1 MSAIYPHFIPARWRA
16 PILALVQQA
25 GFFMPISREVL
36 DAAREVERAT
46 GTPAAALVA
55 IAIVETNGRA
65 FAPVG
70 EGREPLIRFEGH
82 VFDRRLGEE
91 KRRIART
98 AGLSAPRAGQIR
110 NPAGQDAR
118 WRLLHQAAAI
128 DPDAAYEA
136 TSWGLGQVMGL
147 HWQKL
152 GYAGA
157 TALAEEAR
165 RSAEGQFALVAR
177 FLKTGPFVERL
188 ERSDWE
194 GFARLYNGPGF
205 AANTYD
211 RKIASAFRQASR
223 LLSNAA

>member
-1 MSAIYPHFIPARWRA
+1 
-16 PILALVQQA
+16 
-25 GFFMPISREVL
+25 MPISQDVL
-36 DAAREVERAT
+36 NAARAVECAT
-46 GTPAAALVA
+46 GTPATALLA

-70 EGREPLIRFEGH
+70 EKREPLIRFEGH
-82 VFDRRLGEE
+82 VFDRRLSEE

-98 AGLSAPRAGQIR
+98 AGLSAPRAGLIR

-118 WRLLHQAAAI
+118 WRLLAQAAAI
-128 DPDAAYEA
+128 DAEAAYEA

-147 HWQKL
+147 HWKKL
-152 GYAGA
+152 GYAGSA
-157 TALAEEAR
+157 ALADEAR

-188 ERSDWE
+188 DRGDWE

-205 AANTYD
+205 AANGYD
-211 RKIASAFRQASR
+211 RKIQSAFRQASR
-223 LLSNAA
+223 LLSIGA